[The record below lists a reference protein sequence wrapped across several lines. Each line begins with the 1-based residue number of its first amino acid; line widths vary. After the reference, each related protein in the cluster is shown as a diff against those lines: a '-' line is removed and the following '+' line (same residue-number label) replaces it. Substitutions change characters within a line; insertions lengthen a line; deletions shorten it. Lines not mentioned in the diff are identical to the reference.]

1 MTTFKL
7 HQKIRFRNY
16 YSPGSKYKRFEGQ
29 TGRITYVNNGNSYD
43 IMIESGTYSKHSINY
58 VSGKMIETYES
69 GLSAEQKHQNIVARF
84 NKTISE
90 AKNVIGEKQAVIEN
104 SYWKLEYLEEN
115 PEITEFNETNFLAW
129 KTSQTIVDHLIASF
143 SPRIISS
150 HVIEESNLRDDITGI
165 VISTLEEINKLNK

>member
-16 YSPGSKYKRFEGQ
+16 YSPGSRYKRFEGQ
-29 TGRITYVNNGNSYD
+29 TGRISYVNNGNSYD
-43 IMIESGTYSKHSINY
+43 IEFDCPKSGYPFVNY

-104 SYWKLEYLEEN
+104 SYWKLEYLEKN

-129 KTSQTIVDHLIASF
+129 KTSQTIVAHLIASF
-143 SPRIISS
+143 SPWIISS
-150 HVIEESNLRDDITGI
+150 HVESNLRDDITGI